1 MDGEQGPRAV
11 GKTDRTAVDHARRLR
26 PRTTIRSAALITAF
40 VAAGPALATA
50 QRAPPEYRMRV
61 RVEPSEATLAA
72 SVEMRFPDAAAGP
85 RDAADT
91 LVFLLHGELRVDS
104 VAVGGEAVAFTQA
117 PRFWELDYALVA
129 NEVRVPLVG
138 LDLSHGVTVRYAGP
152 MHASR
157 ARSPSD
163 YMRIDADGAALRG
176 YFYSPW
182 FPVRDERMDPQPI
195 SFERV
200 EIDTPETFTAVFSGD
215 RLEERVEGGR
225 RVSAWRAPDLPP
237 ADAQL
242 TTRRWMRVEGEG
254 VTLYTL
260 PDSGSLA
267 ATDGLLATVEAWQDF
282 YRSHYGLPRGGAE
295 LHVLEMPRF
304 GDIASGN
311 VIGIARDGWT
321 GFDPGS
327 WQGRTLAHEM
337 VHAYVQV
344 ATPSD
349 DPLYALVIEGFP
361 SYFHLPALEMTLGSG
376 WYRSWI
382 TATDSAYV
390 ERRRSGR
397 GRRGAALPAEKPID
411 RIAPEEIGA
420 YKDAFVLNDRVP
432 LFLDWV
438 RRRLGDE
445 AFFAW
450 ARETF
455 ARDTLSR
462 GAFVASLEP
471 RLGGGGAEE
480 LRLWLSTTEYPA
492 RFRP

>member
-1 MDGEQGPRAV
+1 MI
-11 GKTDRTAVDHARRLR
+11 RTAIL
-26 PRTTIRSAALITAF
+26 SAAAAL
-40 VAAGPALATA
+40 VAAGTA
-50 QRAPPEYRMRV
+50 QAQSTAPVPDPHDPIICRV
-61 RVEPSEATLAA
+61 RVRIEPAEQTLAA
-72 SVEMRFPDAAAGP
+72 RVEMRFPGTPPGP
-85 RDAADT
+85 RGAADT
-91 LVFLLHGELRVDS
+91 LVFRLHGELWVDS
-104 VAVGGEAVAFTQA
+104 VAVGGVPAPFTQE

-129 NEVRVPLVG
+129 NEVRVPLEG
-138 LDLSHGVTVRYAGP
+138 LDLSRDVTVRYAGP

-182 FPVRDERMDPQPI
+182 FPVRDEGMDPRPI

-200 EIDTPETFTAVFSGD
+200 EIDTPEAFTAVFTGD
-215 RLEERVEGGR
+215 RLEERVAGGR
-225 RVSAWRAPDLPP
+225 RVSTWRAPDLPP

-242 TTRRWMRVEGEG
+242 TARRYDRIEGEG
-254 VTLYTL
+254 VTLYAL
-260 PDSGSLA
+260 PDSASRA
-267 ATDGLLATVEAWQDF
+267 AADGLLGTVEAWQAF
-282 YRSHYGLPRGGAE
+282 YRSHYGTPRGGAQ

-321 GFDPGS
+321 SFDPGS

-344 ATPSD
+344 PTPST
-349 DPLYALVIEGFP
+349 DPIYALVIEGFP
-361 SYFHLPALEMTLGSG
+361 SYFHLPALEATLGTA
-376 WYRSWI
+376 WYRGWVA
-382 TATDSAYV
+382 ATDSAYV
-390 ERRRSGR
+390 ERRLTGR
-397 GRRGAALPAEKPID
+397 GRRGAQLPVEKPID
-411 RIAPEEIGA
+411 AITPDEIGA

-438 RRRLGDE
+438 RRRLGDD

-450 ARETF
+450 ARELF
-455 ARDTLSR
+455 SRETLSR
-462 GAFVASLEP
+462 DAFVASLAP
-471 RLGGGGAEE
+471 RLGAGGADD
-480 LRLWLSTTEYPA
+480 LRLWLSTTEYPD

>member
-1 MDGEQGPRAV
+1 MKRAAILSV
-11 GKTDRTAVDHARRLR
+11 
-26 PRTTIRSAALITAF
+26 AAACA
-40 VAAGPALATA
+40 AAGPALS
-50 QRAPPEYRMRV
+50 QSVAPSAAAGVPPAYRVHV
-61 RVEPSEATLAA
+61 RLEPAGQSLAA
-72 SVEMRFPDAAAGP
+72 RVEMRFPGTPPGP
-85 RDAADT
+85 RGAADT

-104 VAVGGEAVAFTQA
+104 VAVGGVAAPFTQR

-129 NEVRVPLVG
+129 NEVRVPLEG
-138 LDLSHGVTVRYAGP
+138 LDLSRGVTVRYAGP

-182 FPVRDERMDPQPI
+182 FPVRDEGMDPEPI

-200 EIDTPETFTAVFSGD
+200 EIDTPAELTAVFTGD
-215 RLEERVEGGR
+215 RLEERTEGGR
-225 RVSAWRAPDLPP
+225 RVSTWRAPDLPL

-242 TTRRWMRVEGEG
+242 TARRYDRVEGEG
-254 VTLYTL
+254 VTLYAL
-260 PDSGSLA
+260 PDSASRA
-267 ATDGLLATVEAWQDF
+267 AADRLLGTVEAWQEF
-282 YRSHYGLPRGGAE
+282 YRSHFGTPRGGSE

-344 ATPSD
+344 PTPSD

-361 SYFHLPALEMTLGSG
+361 SYFHLPALEATLGDA

-382 TATDSAYV
+382 AATDSAYV
-390 ERRRSGR
+390 ERRRTGR

-411 RIAPEEIGA
+411 RITPEEIGA

-445 AFFAW
+445 AFFDW
-450 ARETF
+450 ARELF
-455 ARDTLSR
+455 ARDTMSR
-462 GAFVASLEP
+462 AAFVASLAP
-471 RLGGGGAEE
+471 RLGSGGAED
-480 LRLWLSTTEYPA
+480 LRLWLSTTEYPE